1 MDGILTKL
9 HKQIVAQKQKTDK
22 KNGCDDSE
30 IAILQAAV
38 DEMEIQAKTLET
50 EIDKEEGTYR
60 AVAESKVE
68 RKLKS
73 GVSEKKLAQHQA
85 QIDKTNQDLKDDLD
99 SIETKI
105 EKIQA
110 NMEAEVS
117 LYDSKIEKLEKQKEA
132 YIQKAR
138 GNILDLESSVP
149 RKKKEA
155 KATLAYYQPLVDR
168 CYEDVP
174 LDVIFPPS
182 HYKRK
187 ETLKNIQRTIEST
200 KKNILMMKAAEF
212 EHFSKFSKAEEKLNK
227 LREASIREFNRN
239 EQETREREEFER
251 EEAIKVI
258 EQEREARERADDAR
272 READREYQ
280 RMVLENLKADGESE
294 D

>member
-110 NMEAEVS
+110 NMEAEIS

-200 KKNILMMKAAEF
+200 KKNILIMKAAEF

-280 RMVLENLKADGESE
+280 RMVLENLKADGETE